1 MLDPTIALTA
11 AIENSTKVAN
21 TPLFST
27 VIDKLVGFKISEWK
41 AQGDV
46 IKKHILDGY
55 EDAKQKGLGLQ
66 YVSVFRA
73 NTNLI
78 NIGAKATDYI
88 DNSKS
93 SDISFDNDFFWGI
106 IEHAKAISNEE
117 MQNLIAKII
126 AGEYN
131 QQGTYS
137 MDTLQVI
144 KMLGKEE
151 LKLFENLCVLL
162 INSNQ
167 IPENLFL
174 LPESAKVFMSK
185 LKIDFESLQML
196 QTLGLFLPNDMTR
209 SIKNPVGKK
218 FEVIY
223 FDKKILFS
231 PVTPDNKDTF
241 KIQTPGF
248 YGLTPVG
255 LQILRHLN
263 PKADNDYYEWLKQNY
278 KILNYKLEV

>member
-137 MDTLQVI
+137 MGTLQVI